1 MEEKKIV
8 KKLATAT
15 LVSGAMLLAV
25 NKPST
30 VHAADVDVKNNTNEA
45 QSQKQPEQVVTK
57 DQAQKDVNK
66 AQSERDNAKS
76 QADEA
81 QKNVDKANQ
90 DVTSAQKQL
99 KKQLKKLK
107 KKLKR

>member
-30 VHAADVDVKNNTNEA
+30 VHAADVDVKNNT
-45 QSQKQPEQVVTK
+45 TK
-57 DQAQKDVNK
+57 LNHKNNQNK
-66 AQSERDNAKS
+66 LLLRI
-76 QADEA
+76 
-81 QKNVDKANQ
+81 
-90 DVTSAQKQL
+90 
-99 KKQLKKLK
+99 KLK
-107 KKLKR
+107 KMLIRLKAKEIMQNLKLMKLKRTLTKQIKM

>member
-45 QSQKQPEQVVTK
+45 QSQKQPE
-57 DQAQKDVNK
+57 
-66 AQSERDNAKS
+66 
-76 QADEA
+76 
-81 QKNVDKANQ
+81 
-90 DVTSAQKQL
+90 
-99 KKQLKKLK
+99 
-107 KKLKR
+107 